1 MSSALRI
8 VVDTNVLVSALLAAA
23 SVPGRAVMRAADS
36 GQLLASAATLAEIDE
51 VLRRPRFARFLSLES
66 RLEFLKRYRDSVRLV
81 LVPAPIHI
89 CRDPSDD
96 KFLEVAVYGK
106 ADLIVTGDADLL
118 TLNPYQS
125 VQIVTPQTFL
135 ASAARSL
142 IEGDAK

>member
-1 MSSALRI
+1 
-8 VVDTNVLVSALLAAA
+8 
-23 SVPGRAVMRAADS
+23 
-36 GQLLASAATLAEIDE
+36 
-51 VLRRPRFARFLSLES
+51 
-66 RLEFLKRYRDSVRLV
+66 
-81 LVPAPIHI
+81 
-89 CRDPSDD
+89 
-96 KFLEVAVYGK
+96 VAVYGK

>member
-1 MSSALRI
+1 
-8 VVDTNVLVSALLAAA
+8 
-23 SVPGRAVMRAADS
+23 MRAADS

-125 VQIVTPQTFL
+125 VQIVRPQTFL